1 MGSGLAKAKNMTNPK
16 ILYFGFGYCAR
27 VLASA
32 LSDFRAVATYR
43 SEDARQTIEK
53 YSVEAIAFEEVAP
66 ALGDVTHIL
75 ASAPPTPEGDPVL
88 LKWGKF
94 LSDAADRLA
103 WVGYLSTTGVYG
115 DRNGGWVDEGSML
128 KPTGDRSRRR
138 VEAERAWLALHR
150 DRDVPVHVFRLPG
163 IYGPG
168 RNQIASVK
176 AGTARRVIKKD
187 QVFSRVH
194 VEDIASVLAASMA
207 RPDPGAIYNVCDDE
221 AAPPQ
226 DVVTYAAQ
234 LLGVEPPVAVPFD
247 KADLTPMGRS
257 FYADSKR
264 VRNAKI
270 KRELG
275 VSLRYPTYR
284 EGLAALLKTEVDRS

>member
-1 MGSGLAKAKNMTNPK
+1 MTTQK

-27 VLASA
+27 ALASQ
-32 LSDFRAVATYR
+32 LKHFRAVATCR
-43 SEDARQTIEK
+43 SEDSRGIIEK
-53 YSVEAIAFEEVAP
+53 CGVEAIAFEEVAS

-88 LKWGKF
+88 LKWGQ
-94 LSDAADRLA
+94 SIAAATGRLA

-115 DRNGGWVDEGSML
+115 NRDGGWVDEGSML

-150 DRDVPVHVFRLPG
+150 DMDVPVHIFRLPG

-194 VEDIASVLAASMA
+194 VEDIASVLTASMA

-234 LLGVEPPVAVPFD
+234 LLGIDPPAAVPFEE
-247 KADLTPMGRS
+247 ADLTPMGRS
-257 FYADSKR
+257 FYADNKR
-264 VRNAKI
+264 VRNTRMK
-270 KRELG
+270 KELG

-284 EGLAALLKTEVDRS
+284 EGLTAILEAEADRS